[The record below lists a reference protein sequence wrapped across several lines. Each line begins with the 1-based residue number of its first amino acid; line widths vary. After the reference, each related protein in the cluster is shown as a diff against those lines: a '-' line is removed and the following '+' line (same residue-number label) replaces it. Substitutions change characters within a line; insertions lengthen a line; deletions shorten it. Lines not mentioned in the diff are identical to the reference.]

1 MEMFFLSYVNQLWI
15 CSRLCLS
22 SSQSVSFQFS
32 LVHSVVS
39 DSLWPHEMQHARIPC
54 LPPTPRA
61 YSNSCPLI
69 QWCHPTISSSVI
81 PFSLPSIF
89 PSIRVFSNGS
99 GVYIRWPKYCSFS
112 FNISPS
118 NEYSGLTSFRIDWLD
133 LHAVTCPVSFTH
145 VLLMQRFSQTM

>member
-39 DSLWPHEMQHARIPC
+39 DSLRPHKMQHTRLPC
-54 LPPTPRA
+54 PSPTPRA
-61 YSNSCPLI
+61 YSNSGPLI
-69 QWCHPTISSSVI
+69 QGCNPTISSFVI

-89 PSIRVFSNGS
+89 PSIRGFTNRS
-99 GVYIRWPKYCSFS
+99 GVCIRWPKYYSFS

-118 NEYSGLTSFRIDWLD
+118 NEYPGLTSFRIDL
-133 LHAVTCPVSFTH
+133 LYLLAVTCPVSMFYSCKCS
-145 VLLMQRFSQTM
+145 LKLC